1 MSLDLDDDGMV
12 RQSVQQ
18 GRGDDVIAE
27 DSAPVLEA
35 TIGGEDSG
43 AFLVAGIDQLEEQV
57 GAAGLQGQ
65 VTDLIELC

>member
-1 MSLDLDDDGMV
+1 MV
-12 RQSVQQ
+12 QQSVQQ
-18 GRGDDVIAE
+18 GRGHDIVAE

-35 TIGGEDSG
+35 AIGGENSG

-65 VTDLIELC
+65 VTDLVDLC